1 MGNGPR
7 THLGG
12 PFPISHFPFPQL
24 RSVIALSR
32 ADVEKLLDMPTCIGL
47 MEAAL
52 ASLARGE
59 VIHPLRPVVP
69 VPDTKNVFAVMP
81 AYSSALGA
89 FATKII
95 SVFPDNHG
103 TALDSHQGL
112 VALFDGERGN
122 PVALMEA
129 SSITAIRTAAVSG
142 AATKLLARKG
152 ASRLAILGAGVQ
164 ARTHLEAMLV
174 AHPFEHVV
182 FWNRDRDK
190 ALRLRERARER
201 LKTDVAETPQDAVR
215 NADVVCTVTAS
226 REPVLRGEWLLPGAH
241 VNAVGASLRTTREL
255 DTEAVRRS
263 RIYVD
268 RRESALNEAGDLLIP
283 MQEGAISAGAI
294 VGEIGEVL
302 IGTAPGRRDDRE
314 ITLFKSLG
322 LAVEDLACAHF
333 LYDAAT
339 HGGVGTRVEL

>member
-1 MGNGPR
+1 MSVLI
-7 THLGG
+7 LG
-12 PFPISHFPFPQL
+12 
-24 RSVIALSR
+24 R
-32 ADVEKLLDMPTCIGL
+32 AEVEKLLDMPTCIGL

-69 VPDTKNVFAVMP
+69 VPQTKNVFAVMP
-81 AYSSALGA
+81 AFSSTLKA

-112 VALFDGERGN
+112 VALFDGARGN
-122 PVALMEA
+122 PVAVMDA
-129 SSITAIRTAAVSG
+129 SSITAIRTAAVS
-142 AATKLLARKG
+142 AVATRLLARKG
-152 ASRLAILGAGVQ
+152 ARTLAILGGGVQ

-174 AHPFEHVV
+174 AHPFERVV
-182 FWNRDRDK
+182 IWSRDHEK
-190 ALRLRERARER
+190 ALALYEIARR
-201 LKTDVAETPQDAVR
+201 DVDADVSETQLDAVR
-215 NADVVCTVTAS
+215 DADVVCTVTAS
-226 REPVLRGEWLLPGAH
+226 PEPIMRGEWLRPGAH

-255 DTEAVRRS
+255 DTETVRRS

-283 MQEGAISAGAI
+283 IQEGAITADAI

-302 IGTAPGRRDDRE
+302 IGKVQGRRSDSE

-322 LAVEDLACAHF
+322 LAVEDLACARF
-333 LYDAAT
+333 LLDAAERT
-339 HGGVGTRVEL
+339 GTGSRVAL

>member
-1 MGNGPR
+1 MR
-7 THLGG
+7 
-12 PFPISHFPFPQL
+12 
-24 RSVIALSR
+24 
-32 ADVEKLLDMPTCIGL
+32 ECIGL

-69 VPDTKNVFAVMP
+69 VPRTKNVFAVMP
-81 AYSSALGA
+81 AYSSTLQA

-95 SVFPDNHG
+95 SVYPDNHG

-122 PVALMEA
+122 PLAVMDA

-142 AATKLLARKG
+142 VATKLLARKG
-152 ASRLAILGAGVQ
+152 ARRLAILGGGVQ
-164 ARTHLEAMLV
+164 ARTHLEAMLI
-174 AHPFEHVV
+174 AHPFEQVV
-182 FWNRDRDK
+182 IWSRDHDK
-190 ALRLRERARER
+190 ALGLCEIAKR
-201 LKTDVAETPQDAVR
+201 DVDAAVSETQLDAVR
-215 NADVVCTVTAS
+215 DADVVCTVTAS
-226 REPVLRGEWLLPGAH
+226 PVPIMRGEWLRPGAH

-283 MQEGAISAGAI
+283 IQEGALTADAI

-302 IGTAPGRRDDRE
+302 IGKVPGRRSDSE

-322 LAVEDLACAHF
+322 LAVEDLACARHLF
-333 LYDAAT
+333 DAAERE
-339 HGGVGTRVEL
+339 GAGTRVEL

>member
-1 MGNGPR
+1 MIV
-7 THLGG
+7 LGKSD
-12 PFPISHFPFPQL
+12 IE
-24 RSVIALSR
+24 RM
-32 ADVEKLLDMPTCIGL
+32 LDMPTCIGL

-81 AYSSALGA
+81 AYSSSLGA

-122 PVALMEA
+122 PVALMDA

-142 AATKLLARKG
+142 VATKLLSRKG
-152 ASRLAILGAGVQ
+152 ATRLAILGAGVQ
-164 ARTHLEAMLV
+164 ARTHFEAMLA
-174 AHPFEHVV
+174 AHAFEHVV

-190 ALRLRERARER
+190 ALRLRDRARER
-201 LKTDVAETPQDAVR
+201 VQSDVAATPRDAVR
-215 NADVVCTVTAS
+215 GADVVCTVTAS
-226 REPVLRGEWLLPGAH
+226 REPVVHGEWLMPGAH

-255 DTEAVRRS
+255 DTDAVRRS

-283 MQEGAISAGAI
+283 IQEGAITADAI

-302 IGTAPGRRDDRE
+302 IGRVQGRRNDTE
-314 ITLFKSLG
+314 VTLFKSLG

-339 HGGVGTRVEL
+339 RAEVGTRVEL